1 MEAFA
6 RWLVRRPLAVVIAN
20 LLVTIALGVYALQI
34 RIESSLE
41 SVLPANDPK
50 IAYYDEVRRLF
61 GSDDVGVVGVLADD
75 VFAAATIEKIAHVTN
90 ELAKIEGVAKVLS
103 ITNVVDPAENVLSPP
118 PLLLRIPPPPEEV
131 ARVKAK
137 LKRVPLYG
145 RNLVSD
151 DFRGAAINVFFRD
164 MSDAEYAALR
174 VDEKIRALLDQSRG
188 PEEFHFT
195 GAAHVKLAAVELMR
209 HDLYRFTPL
218 ALGLMLLVFWLS
230 FRSVRGVAMPTLA
243 VGIAL
248 VWTLGT
254 MVLAG
259 ESLSLGTF
267 VLPPLLLVVGA
278 SYAIHVMA
286 RYYEQVPAGGSRDDV
301 VVRAFMRVWLP
312 LCISAVV
319 TSIGFGSL
327 MANRINAIRDFGGF
341 AVVGILCVTV
351 TSLTFLPAMLRLM
364 PLEQRSERSGRVAP
378 MLATTLHRLGHWVY
392 ERQRLMLAASAVLAL
407 VAILGAL
414 RIRVDSDFLYYFG
427 RNSEVRIDADAI
439 NLHITGTSPF
449 YVIIDSDTPGLL
461 RRWEVLKM
469 MKDLQGYL
477 ATLPG
482 VTSSISFVDYLEL
495 LEAGLAKGSEG
506 DLIVDEQGNIAAP
519 EKPKSFWEEPRNLD
533 PLFDMVSKSPDTF
546 SGVVT
551 PDFAKGSILVRTNLA
566 GSSRIEA
573 TLDKVRVYVAG
584 YFPPDVPVRLTGTLV
599 LLTGTASDIVSG
611 QVKSL
616 SIALVVIF
624 AVMAIMFLS
633 AKVGFLAIIPNVLPI
648 VIFFGVMGWTGIYLN
663 LGTSLIAAIA
673 LGIAV
678 DSTIHYMARLNQE
691 LRGETDQTAAIVRTL
706 ASVGVPIVY
715 AMLALFLGFMVFGM
729 SSFVP
734 IQNFGLLAS
743 ITMLT
748 ALAANLVLLPAL
760 LATTKIITIWDLL
773 GVRLGNDP
781 ARTIPLFA
789 GLRPAQARIVVLM
802 GEMRRFGSGDTIV
815 RRGDQGR
822 EMFVIIRGVTEVW
835 AGTDDER
842 KRVAQHQRG
851 DVFGEMALVRHNERS
866 ADVVA
871 ASDVELLAVDERFL
885 ERIQRR
891 YPRIASKVFLN
902 LTRILSDRL
911 QSTTDAYV
919 AVRA

>member
-6 RWLVRRPLAVVIAN
+6 RWLVRHPLAVVVAN
-20 LLVTIALGVYALQI
+20 LLVTVALGAYALHI

-50 IAYYDEVRRLF
+50 IAYYEEVRRLF
-61 GSDDVGVVGVLADD
+61 GSDDVGVIGVLADD
-75 VFAAATIEKIAHVTN
+75 IFAPGTIEKIARVTN
-90 ELAKIEGVAKVLS
+90 ELGKIDGVSRVLS

-118 PLLLRIPPPPEEV
+118 PLLYRIPPTPEEV
-131 ARVKAK
+131 ERVKTK
-137 LKRVPLYG
+137 LRRVPLYG

-164 MSDAEYAALR
+164 MSDAEYAALA
-174 VDEKIRALLDQSRG
+174 VDQKIRNILDQNRG
-188 PEEFHFT
+188 PEQFFFT
-195 GAAHVKLAAVELMR
+195 GAAHVKQAAVDLMR
-209 HDLYRFTPL
+209 HDLYRVTPL
-218 ALGLMLLVFWLS
+218 ALALMLIVFWIS
-230 FRSVRGVAMPTLA
+230 FRSVRGVVLPTVA
-243 VGIAL
+243 VSSAL
-248 VWTLGT
+248 VWTLGV

-286 RYYEQVPAGGSRDDV
+286 RYYEQVPLGGSREEV

-312 LCISAVV
+312 LGISAIV
-319 TSIGFGSL
+319 TAIGFGSL
-327 MANRINAIRDFGGF
+327 MANTINAIRDFGAF
-341 AVVGILCVTV
+341 AVVGIVCVTI
-351 TSLTFLPAMLRLM
+351 TSLTLLPAILRLL

-378 MLATTLHRLGHWVY
+378 MLANTLRRLGYWVY
-392 ERQRLMLAASAVLAL
+392 ARQRSMLIVSGLIAVVAL
-407 VAILGAL
+407 VGMW

-427 RNSEVRIDADAI
+427 RNSEVRIAADTI
-439 NLHITGTSPF
+439 NQRITGTSPF
-449 YVIIDSDTPGLL
+449 YVIIDSETPGLL

-469 MKDLQGYL
+469 VKDLQTYL

-506 DLIVDEQGNIAAP
+506 DLIVDDQGNLVQP
-519 EKPKSFWEEPRNLD
+519 ETPKSFWEEPHNLE
-533 PLFDMVSKSPDTF
+533 PLFEMVAKKPDTF
-546 SGVVT
+546 RGVVT
-551 PDFAKGSILVRTNLA
+551 PDFAKGSILVRTNLS

-573 TLDKVRVYVAG
+573 TLEQVRVYLAG

-616 SIALVVIF
+616 TFALVVIF
-624 AVMAIMFLS
+624 AVMAVMFLS

-648 VIFFGVMGWTGIYLN
+648 VIFFGVMGWMGIYLN

-691 LRGETDQTAAIVRTL
+691 LRGETDQAAAIVRTM

-715 AMLALFLGFMVFGM
+715 AMLALFLGFLVFGL
-729 SSFVP
+729 SNFVP
-734 IQNFGLLAS
+734 IQNFGILAS
-743 ITMLT
+743 VTMVT
-748 ALAANLVLLPAL
+748 ALVANLALLPAL
-760 LATTKIITIWDLL
+760 LGTTKIITIWDLL

-781 ARTIPLFA
+781 ARTIPLFS

-802 GEMRRFGSGDTIV
+802 GEMRRFARGDTIV
-815 RRGDQGR
+815 KRGDQGR

-835 AGTDDER
+835 AGSDHDR

-919 AVRA
+919 AARA

>member
-6 RWLVRRPLAVVIAN
+6 RWLVRRPLAVVVAN
-20 LLVTIALGVYALQI
+20 LLVTLALGAYALHI

-41 SVLPANDPK
+41 SVLPAGDPK
-50 IAYYDEVRRLF
+50 IAYYDETRRLF
-61 GSDDVGVVGVLADD
+61 GSDDVGVLGVVADD
-75 VFAAATIEKIAHVTN
+75 VFAPATIEKIARVTN
-90 ELAKIEGVAKVLS
+90 ELAKIEGITQVIS

-131 ARVKAK
+131 ERVKAK

-145 RNLVSD
+145 RNLVAD
-151 DFRGAAINVFFRD
+151 DFRGAAINIFFRD
-164 MSDAEYAALR
+164 MTDAEYAAL
-174 VDEKIRALLDQSRG
+174 DIDQKIRTLLDASRG
-188 PEEFHFT
+188 PEEFYFT
-195 GAAHVKLAAVELMR
+195 GAAHVKQAAVGLMR

-218 ALGLMLLVFWLS
+218 ALTLMLLVFWIS
-230 FRSVRGVAMPTLA
+230 FRSVRGVALPTIA
-243 VGIAL
+243 VAGAL
-248 VWTLGT
+248 IWTLGL

-286 RYYEQVPAGGSRDDV
+286 RYYEQVPLGGSRDDV
-301 VVRAFMRVWLP
+301 VVRAFTRVWLP
-312 LCISAVV
+312 LVISAVV
-319 TSIGFGSL
+319 TAIGFGSL
-327 MANRINAIRDFGGF
+327 MANRINAIRDFGAF

-351 TSLTFLPAMLRLM
+351 TSLTFLPAALRLLS
-364 PLEQRSERSGRVAP
+364 LEQRSHRSGRVAP
-378 MLATTLHRLGHWVY
+378 MLATTLRRLGHWVY
-392 ERQRLMLAASAVLAL
+392 ERQRPMLVAAGIASL

-414 RIRVDSDFLYYFG
+414 RIQVDSDFLYYFG
-427 RNSEVRIDADAI
+427 RNSEVRIAAETI
-439 NLHITGTSPF
+439 NQRITGTNPF
-449 YVIIDSDTPGLL
+449 YVVIDSETPGLL
-461 RRWEVLKM
+461 KRWEVLKM
-469 MKDLQGYL
+469 VKDLQAYL

-506 DLIVDEQGNIAAP
+506 DIIVDDQGNLVAA
-519 EKPKSFWEEPRNLD
+519 EKPKSFWEEPHNLD
-533 PLFDMVSKSPDTF
+533 PLFDMVSRRPETF
-546 SGVVT
+546 RGVVT
-551 PDFAKGSILVRTNLA
+551 PDFAKGSILVRTNLN
-566 GSSRIEA
+566 GSSHIEA
-573 TLDKVRVYVAG
+573 TLDKVRAYVAG

-616 SIALVVIF
+616 TFALVVIF
-624 AVMAIMFLS
+624 LVMAVMFLS

-648 VIFFGVMGWTGIYLN
+648 VIFFGVMGWMGIYLN

-691 LRGETDQTAAIVRTL
+691 LQGETDQTEAIVRTL

-715 AMLALFLGFMVFGM
+715 AMLALFLGFLVFGL

-743 ITMLT
+743 ITMVT
-748 ALAANLVLLPAL
+748 ALVANLVLLPAL

-781 ARTIPLFA
+781 ARTIPLFS

-802 GEMRRFGSGDTIV
+802 GEMRRFGRGDTIV

-835 AGTDDER
+835 AGADSER
-842 KRVAQHQRG
+842 RRVAQHQRG

-911 QSTTDAYV
+911 QSMTDAYV
-919 AVRA
+919 AARA

>member
-6 RWLVRRPLAVVIAN
+6 RWLVRRPLAVVVAN
-20 LLVTIALGVYALQI
+20 LLVTLALGAYALHI

-41 SVLPANDPK
+41 SVLPAGDPK
-50 IAYYDEVRRLF
+50 IAYYDETRRLF
-61 GSDDVGVVGVLADD
+61 GSDDVGVLGVVADD
-75 VFAAATIEKIAHVTN
+75 VFAPATIEKIARVTN
-90 ELAKIEGVAKVLS
+90 ELAKIDGITQVIS

-131 ARVKAK
+131 ERVKAK

-145 RNLVSD
+145 RNLVAD
-151 DFRGAAINVFFRD
+151 DFRGAAINIFFRD
-164 MSDAEYAALR
+164 MTDAEYAAL
-174 VDEKIRALLDQSRG
+174 DIDQKIRTLLDASRG
-188 PEEFHFT
+188 PEEFYFT
-195 GAAHVKLAAVELMR
+195 GAAHVKQAAVGLMR

-218 ALGLMLLVFWLS
+218 ALTLMLLVFWIS
-230 FRSVRGVAMPTLA
+230 FRSVRGVALPTIA
-243 VGIAL
+243 VAGAL
-248 VWTLGT
+248 IWTLGL

-286 RYYEQVPAGGSRDDV
+286 RYYEQVPLGGSRDDV
-301 VVRAFMRVWLP
+301 VVRAFTRVWLP
-312 LCISAVV
+312 LVISAVV
-319 TSIGFGSL
+319 TAIGFGSL
-327 MANRINAIRDFGGF
+327 MANRINAIRDFGAF

-351 TSLTFLPAMLRLM
+351 TSLTFLPAALRLLS
-364 PLEQRSERSGRVAP
+364 LEQRSHRSGRVAP
-378 MLATTLHRLGHWVY
+378 MLATTLRRLGHWVY
-392 ERQRLMLAASAVLAL
+392 ERQRPMLVAAGIASL

-414 RIRVDSDFLYYFG
+414 RIQVDSDFLYYFG
-427 RNSEVRIDADAI
+427 RNSEVRIAAETI
-439 NLHITGTSPF
+439 NQRITGTNPF
-449 YVIIDSDTPGLL
+449 YVVIDSETPGLL
-461 RRWEVLKM
+461 KRWEVLKM
-469 MKDLQGYL
+469 VKDLQAYL

-506 DLIVDEQGNIAAP
+506 DIIVDDQGNLVAA

-533 PLFDMVSKSPDTF
+533 PLFDMVSRRPETF
-546 SGVVT
+546 RGVVT
-551 PDFAKGSILVRTNLA
+551 PDFAKGSILVRTNLN
-566 GSSRIEA
+566 GSSHIEA
-573 TLDKVRVYVAG
+573 TLDKVRAYVAG

-616 SIALVVIF
+616 TFALVVIF
-624 AVMAIMFLS
+624 LVMAVMFLS

-648 VIFFGVMGWTGIYLN
+648 VIFFGVMGWMGIYLN

-691 LRGETDQTAAIVRTL
+691 LQGETDQTEAIVRTL

-715 AMLALFLGFMVFGM
+715 AMLALFLGFLVFGL

-743 ITMLT
+743 ITMVT
-748 ALAANLVLLPAL
+748 ALVANLVLLPAL

-781 ARTIPLFA
+781 ARTIPLFS

-802 GEMRRFGSGDTIV
+802 GEMRRFGRGDTIV

-835 AGTDDER
+835 AGADSER
-842 KRVAQHQRG
+842 RRVAQHQRG

-911 QSTTDAYV
+911 QSMTDAYV
-919 AVRA
+919 AARA

>member
-6 RWLVRRPLAVVIAN
+6 RWLVRHPVAVVVAS
-20 LLVTIALGVYALQI
+20 LVVTVALGAHARHI

-41 SVLPANDPK
+41 SVLPAHDPK
-50 IAYYDEVRRLF
+50 IAYYEQVRRLF
-61 GSDDVGVVGVLADD
+61 GSDDVGVVGVVADD
-75 VFAAATIEKIAHVTN
+75 VFAPATLEKIARVTKVL
-90 ELAKIEGVAKVLS
+90 EQIEGVARVVS
-103 ITNVVDPAENVLSPP
+103 ITNAVDPAEDVLNPP
-118 PLLLRIPPPPEEV
+118 PLLLRIPPSPEEV
-131 ARVKAK
+131 ERLKAK
-137 LKRVPLYG
+137 LRRVPLYG
-145 RNLVSD
+145 RNLVAS
-151 DFRGAAINVFFRD
+151 DFRGAAVNVFFRN
-164 MSDAEYAALR
+164 MTDAEYLALGIDRTIRDLLAA
-174 VDEKIRALLDQSRG
+174 EQG
-188 PEEFHFT
+188 PEQFHFT
-195 GAAHVKLAAVELMR
+195 GAAHVKQAAVELMR
-209 HDLYRFTPL
+209 RDLYLFTPIAV
-218 ALGLMLLVFWLS
+218 ALILLVFWIS
-230 FRSVRGVAMPTLA
+230 FRSVRGVVLPTLA

-248 VWTLGT
+248 VWTLGA

-267 VLPPLLLVVGA
+267 VLPPLLLVVGS

-286 RYYEQVPAGGSRDDV
+286 RYYEQVPSGGDRAEV
-301 VVRAFMRVWLP
+301 VVRAFLRVWLP
-312 LCISAVV
+312 LGISAL
-319 TSIGFGSL
+319 TTAIGFGSL
-327 MANRINAIRDFGGF
+327 MANRIDAIRDFGGF
-341 AVVGILCVTV
+341 AVVGIACVTV
-351 TSLTFLPAMLRLM
+351 TSLTLLPALLRLL
-364 PLEQRSERSGRVAP
+364 PLEARAERAGRAAPVLERS
-378 MLATTLHRLGHWVY
+378 LQRLGLRTYRWQHVI
-392 ERQRLMLAASAVLAL
+392 LAASALLAVLA
-407 VAILGAL
+407 VAGASH
-414 RIRVDSDFLYYFG
+414 IRVDSDFLYYFEED
-427 RNSEVRIDADAI
+427 SEVRVAAETI
-439 NLHITGTSPF
+439 NRRITGTSPF
-449 YVIIDSDTPGLL
+449 YIVVDGDTPGLL
-461 RRWEVLKM
+461 TRWEVLKM
-469 MKDLQGYL
+469 VKDLQAFL

-506 DLIVDEQGNIAAP
+506 DLVIDDAGNIVPAGR
-519 EKPKSFWEEPRNLD
+519 PKSFWDEPRNLET
-533 PLFDMVSKSPDTF
+533 LLEMVRKSPSTF
-546 SGVVT
+546 RGVVT
-551 PDFAKGSILVRTNLA
+551 PDFAKAAILVRTDLS
-566 GSSRIEA
+566 GSSRIQE
-573 TLDKVRVYVAG
+573 TLDRVSTYAVA

-599 LLTGTASDIVSG
+599 LLTGTASDIVAG

-624 AVMAIMFLS
+624 AVMAVMFLS

-678 DSTIHYMARLNQE
+678 DSTIHYMARLNVE

-706 ASVGVPIVY
+706 GAVGVPIVY
-715 AMLALFLGFMVFGM
+715 ATLALFLGFLVFGL

-734 IQNFGLLAS
+734 IENFGVLAG
-743 ITMLT
+743 ITMVT
-748 ALAANLVLLPAL
+748 ALVANLALLPAL
-760 LATTKIITIWDLL
+760 LATTKIITLWDLL
-773 GVRLGNDP
+773 GVKLGNDP

-802 GEMRRFGSGDTIV
+802 GELRRFSRGDTIV

-822 EMFVIIRGVTEVW
+822 EMFVIIRGATEVW
-835 AGTDDER
+835 AGTDSER
-842 KRVAQHQRG
+842 RRVARHERG

-885 ERIQRR
+885 DRIQRR

-919 AVRA
+919 AARA